1 MSFFHKLKTFF
12 TIVFYSY
19 TQTINMSSYSIN
31 TEFTAPKGAR
41 MSRRDANKGNFQEV
55 NLWLKRREIR
65 DGASHTT
72 IQSLNDR
79 KTRKIIRE
87 KARARDRKSKLLVNE
102 SFMLY
107 GMEET
112 NEVEQETS
120 EVIEEPVTN
129 IIIPINEAWENHIN
143 LLKQESGCWMLKS
156 AREALVAQA
165 EELKTAR
172 QALEAR
178 ASDLDAARKALE
190 AQMAHL
196 EMIRYN
202 NRAFYN
208 MVY

>member
-1 MSFFHKLKTFF
+1 
-12 TIVFYSY
+12 
-19 TQTINMSSYSIN
+19 MSSYSIN
-31 TEFTAPKGAR
+31 TEYTAPKGAR

-55 NLWLKRREIR
+55 HLWLKHREIR
-65 DGASHTT
+65 DEVQAQRMAKALNDTEGASRTT

-79 KTRKIIRE
+79 KTRKVIRE
-87 KARARDRKSKLLVNE
+87 KARARDRKSKLLTNE
-102 SFMLY
+102 SYMLS

-120 EVIEEPVTN
+120 EVIKEPVTN
-129 IIIPINEAWENHIN
+129 SIIPINEAWENHIT
-143 LLKQESGCWMLKS
+143 LLYHERMLNPV
-156 AREALVAQA
+156 REALVAQA

-172 QALEAR
+172 EALEAR
-178 ASDLDAARKALE
+178 ASDLDAAREALIS
-190 AQMAHL
+190 QMAHL